1 MNSIKNRLRSSS
13 ESAYEYESNFGDD
26 ETQYAA
32 SSGEDSDYDDGDNDR
47 LSRRAS
53 TYSTSEDA
61 DAHIARVDEAM
72 DTLNDLHSS
81 PDGKW
86 KKALKHRSGT
96 IVYMTRE
103 KSQAGKQKNGKPFL
117 APVFKGVLD
126 INGFNPSEVFAVV
139 GSRKLWDEW
148 YKEGNLVEN
157 LSDSSSLTYM
167 CMQGIAGSSTRD
179 LCLVEK
185 VAGSPTGTISFVS
198 TSVVTPKVPRVSGRV
213 RASIALNGWVLE
225 PIDGGTRLSYYLHV
239 NVRTFVPAFAS
250 RRYLA
255 RRPTCIAS
263 IAAYLEKNGAPAMVD
278 GGSGGGGGG
287 AVAGATPRRR
297 RDSTASKRSSR
308 STRTTGSNTFAGLP
322 GHVAVDTEA
331 ANYGEIQKAIKL
343 VKSIAGSRD
352 FSQAVDEKGT
362 KILMKRDDDGLPTVK
377 GEWNVE
383 GVTTEQV
390 AGTILSEAARREWDV
405 RFSSYTLVTQLNG
418 FDQSELLELHKGV
431 HPIVPTRHYN
441 IIRGV
446 EREDVSGENGDII
459 VVSRSV
465 KNPVEEVK
473 GPKGSKKSQ
482 MDVIGFQL
490 ESAGDRG
497 VKITSVVQLDWQDEA
512 AKELTPA
519 LRRLLLGEM
528 ARLPRAI
535 STFVDDYGYAPY
547 FIRWGE
553 GPAALVA
560 DGENGGDL
568 KSGKTTFRVSGD
580 GKGTMKNG
588 QQKCWLQW
596 SDKMYE
602 RGLDIKLEPAG
613 AAEIAKVD
621 GIDRTLEFI
630 WSDKVKEGVM
640 ISLSRSKKGDGA
652 DDVFVGGK
660 RLDATVQMEKG
671 KASKKSA
678 PATAGGKSS
687 GKSSREAN
695 DDDEEEEDEKPSRSG
710 NGKTAAAGV
719 GGALA
724 GAGAAVAA
732 AGRKAATPIT
742 PASASANN
750 LGPQGG
756 DSSDQACGD
765 TQVKQRGAFP
775 PDAMIILTDDLYFTK
790 SQVMFIGGVG
800 LVAFLWGKF
809 A

>member
-1 MNSIKNRLRSSS
+1 MSSIKNRLRSSS

-32 SSGEDSDYDDGDNDR
+32 SSGEDSDYDEGDNDR

-53 TYSTSEDA
+53 TYSTSDDA
-61 DAHIARVDEAM
+61 DAHLSRVDEAM

-81 PDGKW
+81 SDGKW

-96 IVYMTRE
+96 VVYVTKE
-103 KSQAGKQKNGKPFL
+103 KSPAGKQKNGKPFL

-179 LCLVEK
+179 LGLVEK

-198 TSVVTPKVPRVSGRV
+198 TSVVTPKIPRVSGRV

-239 NVRTFVPAFAS
+239 NVRTFVPAFAA
-250 RRYLA
+250 RKYLA
-255 RRPTCIAS
+255 RRPTCIAA
-263 IAAYLEKNGAPAMVD
+263 IAAYLEKNGAPAMVES
-278 GGSGGGGGG
+278 GSGG
-287 AVAGATPRRR
+287 AVAGETPRRR

-308 STRTTGSNTFAGLP
+308 SSRTTGSNTFAGLP
-322 GHVAVDTEA
+322 AHVALDTEA
-331 ANYGEIQKAIKL
+331 ANHGDIQKAIKL
-343 VKSIAGSRD
+343 VKSVAGSRD

-362 KILMKRDDDGLPTVK
+362 KIFMKKRDDDGLPTVK

-405 RFSSYTLVTQLNG
+405 RFSSYTPVALING
-418 FDQSELLELHKGV
+418 FDQCELLELHKGV
-431 HPIVPTRHYN
+431 HPVVPARHYN
-441 IIRGV
+441 VIRAV

-465 KNPVEEVK
+465 KSPIEEFK

-512 AKELTPA
+512 AQELTPA

-528 ARLPRAI
+528 ARIPRAI
-535 STFVDDYGYAPY
+535 TTFIDDYGYAPY

-560 DGENGGDL
+560 DGEDGANL
-568 KSGKTTFRVSGD
+568 KLGKTSFRVSGD

-602 RGLDIKLEPAG
+602 RGLELKLEPAG

-621 GIDRTLEFI
+621 GIDRTLEFV
-630 WSDKVKEGVM
+630 WSDKVKDGVT
-640 ISLSRSKKGDGA
+640 ISLTRSKKGDGA

-678 PATAGGKSS
+678 PAPVAAGKSG
-687 GKSSREAN
+687 GKSSREASN
-695 DDDEEEEDEKPSRSG
+695 DDDEEEEDEKSSRRG
-710 NGKTAAAGV
+710 NDKVAAAGV

-732 AGRKAATPIT
+732 VGRKAATPIT
-742 PASASANN
+742 PASRSANN
-750 LGPQGG
+750 YGPQAG
-756 DSSDQACGD
+756 DLNGQAGGD
-765 TQVKQRGAFP
+765 TQVKQRGALP

-800 LVAFLWGKF
+800 LIAFLWGKF